1 MGGPSVTS
9 TSASRR
15 LASPVWS
22 TTSQILKRHCFP
34 AGTER
39 AAYRFDF
46 ADQHVLSRTLG
57 IERVARRLCFDSAAL
72 ICFLE
77 LLRHAGVL
85 RTLRHR
91 WVRDALVALLSRFHV
106 GSDRFAVKVE
116 AERLIGERPVLY
128 SCSIRG
134 HGEGRATGIVAA
146 LVVGRLS
153 ASPCEP
159 GVFYIEQL
167 FDLVKLFGGVADR
180 GLTVDLQDGRF

>member
-15 LASPVWS
+15 LAFPVWS

-72 ICFLE
+72 TCLLE
-77 LLRHAGVL
+77 LLRHWGVL

-116 AERLIGERPVLY
+116 AERLIGKRPYFLY
-128 SCSIRG
+128 GLSRQIDENIDLCAQCP
-134 HGEGRATGIVAA
+134 AT
-146 LVVGRLS
+146 
-153 ASPCEP
+153 
-159 GVFYIEQL
+159 
-167 FDLVKLFGGVADR
+167 
-180 GLTVDLQDGRF
+180 